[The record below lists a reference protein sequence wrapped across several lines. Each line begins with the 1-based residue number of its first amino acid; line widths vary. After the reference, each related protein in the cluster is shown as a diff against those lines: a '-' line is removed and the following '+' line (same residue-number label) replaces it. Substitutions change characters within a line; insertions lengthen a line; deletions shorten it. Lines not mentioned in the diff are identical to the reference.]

1 MTEIFFTS
9 PSGFPCRDFLSL
21 PPSFFDTDLL
31 LRGLEDR
38 DRLRLED
45 LELLSL
51 VDLSRLE
58 LRRDRLS
65 LDLDRER
72 LEVDGSSFLEL
83 LWLLESVPCILS
95 DVESLLSDL
104 RLDDL
109 LFEEDPPNEGEISL
123 LEDDRLSRDLPLSL
137 SLLFLTLS
145 LSLEL
150 DLLFTLLCSFSVSGF
165 LFSG

>member
-1 MTEIFFTS
+1 M
-9 PSGFPCRDFLSL
+9 
-21 PPSFFDTDLL
+21 
-31 LRGLEDR
+31 
-38 DRLRLED
+38 
-45 LELLSL
+45 

-65 LDLDRER
+65 LDLDLER
-72 LEVDGSSFLEL
+72 LEVDRLSFLEL

-109 LFEEDPPNEGEISL
+109 LFEVDPPSDGEISL

-145 LSLEL
+145 REL
-150 DLLFTLLCSFSVSGF
+150 DLLFTLVCSLSVSGF
-165 LFSG
+165 FFSG

>member
-1 MTEIFFTS
+1 M
-9 PSGFPCRDFLSL
+9 
-21 PPSFFDTDLL
+21 
-31 LRGLEDR
+31 
-38 DRLRLED
+38 
-45 LELLSL
+45 

-65 LDLDRER
+65 LDLDLER
-72 LEVDGSSFLEL
+72 LEVDRSSFLEL

-109 LFEEDPPNEGEISL
+109 LFEEDPPSSDGEISL

-145 LSLEL
+145 LSPEL

-165 LFSG
+165 FFSD

>member
-1 MTEIFFTS
+1 M
-9 PSGFPCRDFLSL
+9 G
-21 PPSFFDTDLL
+21 LL

-65 LDLDRER
+65 LDLD
-72 LEVDGSSFLEL
+72 LESLELDGSSLLEL

-109 LFEEDPPNEGEISL
+109 LFEVDPPSEGEISL

-150 DLLFTLLCSFSVSGF
+150 DLLFTLVCSFSVSGF
-165 LFSG
+165 FFSG

>member
-1 MTEIFFTS
+1 M
-9 PSGFPCRDFLSL
+9 G
-21 PPSFFDTDLL
+21 LL

-65 LDLDRER
+65 LDLDLER

-109 LFEEDPPNEGEISL
+109 LFEEDPPSDGEISL

-150 DLLFTLLCSFSVSGF
+150 DLLFTFVCSFSVSGF
-165 LFSG
+165 FFSG